1 MTIEQYIMKVLS
13 VSKIGK
19 KYSKDD
25 YALENYEELEA
36 LSLDMLNQTFEAK
49 VEENLFVRDIYP
61 TPNVSVRVMIVNEND
76 KVLFVKEA
84 DEKKWTVPGGW
95 CDLFLSAQ
103 DNAIKEVSEEVGIDV
118 TIDRMLAVFLR
129 EKYRPI
135 NIALS
140 DYVMYFKATVPS
152 DIKFNIGF
160 EVEDA
165 AWYSMDDLPELA
177 TKATDVELLKAWEIL
192 KNNKEVYFD

>member
-13 VSKIGK
+13 VSKIGQ

-36 LSLDMLNQTFEAK
+36 LSLEMLNQTFVEK

-76 KVLFVKEA
+76 EVLFVKEA

-140 DYVMYFKATVPS
+140 DYVMYFKATVSS

-160 EVEDA
+160 EVEDV

-177 TKATDVELLKAWEIL
+177 TKATDVELLKAWDIL
-192 KNNKEVYFD
+192 KNDKEVYFD